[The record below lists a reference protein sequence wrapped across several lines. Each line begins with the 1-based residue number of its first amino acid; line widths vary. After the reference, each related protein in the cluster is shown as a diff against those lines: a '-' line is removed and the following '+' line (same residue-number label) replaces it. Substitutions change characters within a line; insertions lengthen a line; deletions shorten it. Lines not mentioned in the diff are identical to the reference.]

1 VRSIGGLRWQA
12 ALALVA
18 CCAVTLLAA
27 PAVSAQLKPEP
38 APKGPRGPAPE
49 PQSPQ
54 PPAPVK
60 RATPPPAPTPPAA
73 PPPAAQPP
81 PAPPSSAAVTPPPA
95 VVTPPPAVV
104 TPPAPPPAAV
114 KVTPPAPAVR
124 RVIHKK
130 QPAKGAKRENPKKH
144 NGVKK
149 VGEVATAGALLA
161 REKASSVDGTLL
173 AGGLAL
179 FFLVLADTVLLT
191 VSTGVFRART

>member
-1 VRSIGGLRWQA
+1 VRRIGGLRWQG

-18 CCAVTLLAA
+18 CCAVTLLVA

-49 PQSPQ
+49 PQSPPAPKASKPTTPPP
-54 PPAPVK
+54 PPAASPSPPASPPAA
-60 RATPPPAPTPPAA
+60 ATPPPAAATPP
-73 PPPAAQPP
+73 P
-81 PAPPSSAAVTPPPA
+81 AAVTPPPA
-95 VVTPPPAVV
+95 IV

-124 RVIHKK
+124 RVGHKK
-130 QPAKGAKRENPKKH
+130 QPAKAAKRENPKKH

>member
-1 VRSIGGLRWQA
+1 VRRIGGLRWQG

-18 CCAVTLLAA
+18 CCAVTLLVA

-49 PQSPQ
+49 PQSPPAPKASKPTTPPP
-54 PPAPVK
+54 PPAASPSPPASPPAA
-60 RATPPPAPTPPAA
+60 ATPPP
-73 PPPAAQPP
+73 
-81 PAPPSSAAVTPPPA
+81 AAVTPPPA
-95 VVTPPPAVV
+95 IV

-124 RVIHKK
+124 RVGHKK
-130 QPAKGAKRENPKKH
+130 QPAKAAKRENPKKH